1 MPIIYRATKLGMCSL
16 VSLEILPASLY
27 VKSLKEKYEDLE
39 VPSYKLR
46 EWFSKTSKVFF
57 DCEESDESSCLEL
70 ILKQRNLVAF
80 VIFFVVRE
88 KPSGSY
94 KFMDASFR
102 NLGKET
108 LKHFIRRYHEQL
120 ESMTKLGLGSRGI
133 EYVECVGYSYELSE

>member
-1 MPIIYRATKLGMCSL
+1 MCSS
-16 VSLEILPASLY
+16 VSLEIVPANLY
-27 VKSLKEKYEDLE
+27 AKSLKEKYEDLE

-46 EWFSKTSKVFF
+46 EWFSKTAKVFF
-57 DCEESDESSCLEL
+57 DCEESDKSSCMEL

-80 VIFFVVRE
+80 VIFFVVRD
-88 KPSGSY
+88 KPSDSY

-108 LKHFIRRYHEQL
+108 LKHFIRRYHKQL

-133 EYVECVGYSYELSE
+133 EYVECVGYSYELAE

>member
-1 MPIIYRATKLGMCSL
+1 MCSS
-16 VSLEILPASLY
+16 VPSKILPASLY

-46 EWFSKTSKVFF
+46 EWFSETDKNFF
-57 DCEESDESSCLEL
+57 DCGESDKSSCLEL

-88 KPSGSY
+88 KSSGSY

-108 LKHFIRRYHEQL
+108 LKHFIRRYHKQL

-133 EYVECVGYSYELSE
+133 EYAECVGYSYELAE

>member
-1 MPIIYRATKLGMCSL
+1 LPIIYRAAKLGMCSS

-46 EWFSKTSKVFF
+46 EWFSKTDKVFF
-57 DCEESDESSCLEL
+57 DCDESDKSSCLEL

-108 LKHFIRRYHEQL
+108 LKHFIRRYHGQL

>member
-1 MPIIYRATKLGMCSL
+1 M
-16 VSLEILPASLY
+16 PASLY
-27 VKSLKEKYEDLE
+27 AKSLKGKYEDLE

-46 EWFSKTSKVFF
+46 EWFSKTDKVFF
-57 DCEESDESSCLEL
+57 DCEEPDKSSCLEL

-88 KPSGSY
+88 KPGGSY

-108 LKHFIRRYHEQL
+108 LKHFINRYHEQL
-120 ESMTKLGLGSRGI
+120 ESMTKLGLGSRSI
-133 EYVECVGYSYELSE
+133 EYIECAGYSYESSE

>member
-1 MPIIYRATKLGMCSL
+1 MCSS
-16 VSLEILPASLY
+16 VPSKILPKSLY
-27 VKSLKEKYEDLE
+27 IKSLKTKYEALE

-46 EWFSKTSKVFF
+46 EWFSKTDEVFF
-57 DCEESDESSCLEL
+57 DCEDSDKSSCLES

-94 KFMDASFR
+94 KFMDATFR

-108 LKHFIRRYHEQL
+108 LKHFIRRYREQL

-133 EYVECVGYSYELSE
+133 EYVECVGYSYELAE

>member
-1 MPIIYRATKLGMCSL
+1 MCSS
-16 VSLEILPASLY
+16 VSLEIMPASLY
-27 VKSLKEKYEDLE
+27 AKSLKGKYKDLE

-46 EWFSKTSKVFF
+46 EWFSKTDKVFF
-57 DCEESDESSCLEL
+57 DCEESDKSSCLEL

-133 EYVECVGYSYELSE
+133 EYVECAGYSYESSE

>member
-1 MPIIYRATKLGMCSL
+1 
-16 VSLEILPASLY
+16 VSSEIVPSNLY
-27 VKSLKEKYEDLE
+27 VKSLKEKYEDFE
-39 VPSYKLR
+39 VPLYKLR
-46 EWFSKTSKVFF
+46 EWFSKTDKVFF
-57 DCEESDESSCLEL
+57 DCEESDKSSCLEQ
-70 ILKQRNLVAF
+70 IMKQRNFGAF

-88 KPSGSY
+88 KSSGSY

-108 LKHFIRRYHEQL
+108 LKHFIRRYHGQL